1 MDQNTQPAVLA
12 ELDAVHEAVLS
23 HDPRILASDLG
34 HVHGVLTTNG
44 ALLHLPPGHGRGM
57 AVYPHQALLN
67 HSCLCNTTSQDFPQD
82 RKVVI
87 QARFPIKAGEEI
99 TTSYIRA
106 TQVIYFQNPKLVNN
120 QLAAQFL
127 LTVVWIKMMTCL
139 KVVTRL
145 FWKTKTYLYNL
156 RRLKYLKDQIY
167 RYFLWL
173 ERTILQQKYS

>member
-1 MDQNTQPAVLA
+1 MFQWSRDPESWELVSSLMDQNTQPAVLA

-23 HDPRILASDLG
+23 HDPRILASDLR

-67 HSCLCNTTSQDFPQD
+67 HSCLCNTMSQDFPQD

-106 TQVIYFQNPKLVNN
+106 TQVTIFKIHNLSTINLLLNSFWV
-120 QLAAQFL
+120 
-127 LTVVWIKMMTCL
+127 LTVVWK
-139 KVVTRL
+139 K
-145 FWKTKTYLYNL
+145 N
-156 RRLKYLKDQIY
+156 
-167 RYFLWL
+167 
-173 ERTILQQKYS
+173 